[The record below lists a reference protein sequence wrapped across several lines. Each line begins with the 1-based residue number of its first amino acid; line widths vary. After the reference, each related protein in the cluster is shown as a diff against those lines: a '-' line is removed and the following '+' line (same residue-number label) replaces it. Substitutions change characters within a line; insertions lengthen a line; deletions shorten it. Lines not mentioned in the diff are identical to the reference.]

1 MIDTTEAA
9 YRLTYQPDGT
19 SITVRENLVDILARE
34 LLGPIRGPQEVLP
47 FSPRSQYLV
56 GHLAPVKLT
65 GAALIDDNAV
75 QARANAE
82 AFRRG
87 RWRAGLRGRRNDAD
101 TDDDAQDRAPKQ
113 GLMIPASMGL
123 RFQVPPDL
131 VSFTIT
137 ASWITYETVES
148 GR

>member
-1 MIDTTEAA
+1 MAA
-9 YRLTYQPDGT
+9 P
-19 SITVRENLVDILARE
+19 
-34 LLGPIRGPQEVLP
+34 
-47 FSPRSQYLV
+47 
-56 GHLAPVKLT
+56 
-65 GAALIDDNAV
+65 GAARPDMSEGEATLDD
-75 QARANAE
+75 RHH
-82 AFRRG
+82 RSG
-87 RWRAGLRGRRNDAD
+87 IRGRRNDAD

>member
-56 GHLAPVKLT
+56 GHLGPGKADRRRAHRRQRGPGPCQRR
-65 GAALIDDNAV
+65 GA
-75 QARANAE
+75 
-82 AFRRG
+82 RRG

>member
-47 FSPRSQYLV
+47 FSALAIPGRAPRPGKADRRRAHRRQR
-56 GHLAPVKLT
+56 GPGPCQRR
-65 GAALIDDNAV
+65 GA
-75 QARANAE
+75 
-82 AFRRG
+82 RRG

>member
-56 GHLAPVKLT
+56 GHLAPVKRAHRRQRGPGPCQRR
-65 GAALIDDNAV
+65 GA
-75 QARANAE
+75 
-82 AFRRG
+82 RRG